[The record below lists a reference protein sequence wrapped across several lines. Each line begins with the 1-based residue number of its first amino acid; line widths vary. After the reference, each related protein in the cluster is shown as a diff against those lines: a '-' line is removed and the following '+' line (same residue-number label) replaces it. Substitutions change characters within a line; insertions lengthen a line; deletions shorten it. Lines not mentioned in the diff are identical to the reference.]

1 MVILDKVGLVIW
13 FGRLL
18 LDLRVKMF
26 KVNWLDV
33 KKLNIKVWNIFRWF
47 MYVNWMVK
55 ICYFV

>member
-33 KKLNIKVWNIFRWF
+33 KKVKNKSMKYILMI
-47 MYVNWMVK
+47 YV
-55 ICYFV
+55 CYMNG